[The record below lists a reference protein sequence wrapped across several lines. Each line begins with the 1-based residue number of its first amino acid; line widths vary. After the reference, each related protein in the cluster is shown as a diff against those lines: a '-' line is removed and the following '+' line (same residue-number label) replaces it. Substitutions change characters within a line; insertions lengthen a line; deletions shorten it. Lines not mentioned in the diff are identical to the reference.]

1 MRKTF
6 LSKKYRES
14 LLTLTGRLSSFLH
27 NSASSLW
34 TCQLSSQKNG
44 KEGITHG
51 QLFEEIEAIGKRI
64 EAWKTQMDPSLQD
77 SRYLVTDFSGAPAFD
92 PDDIVNPYMPGVI
105 YGGPLWVMN
114 VAAIDWH
121 SISLM
126 HLYQTAL
133 TIKTQPSRELCLKAY
148 ASCQLFES
156 V

>member
-1 MRKTF
+1 
-6 LSKKYRES
+6 
-14 LLTLTGRLSSFLH
+14 
-27 NSASSLW
+27 
-34 TCQLSSQKNG
+34 
-44 KEGITHG
+44 
-51 QLFEEIEAIGKRI
+51 
-64 EAWKTQMDPSLQD
+64 MDPSLQD

-156 V
+156 VELWPGSPPGTVLALQSSLGISCSFLPRDQRHSMWARRKLATIESNG